1 MKTKYV
7 VKKPFKGMLL
17 LFGAILFS
25 SVVMAQKPV
34 YERSFEINLEDD
46 EKRTTVLRDNI
57 RYDTRTGIPVA
68 LYQVNFSVPKGTPES
83 MAQYYLAKESK
94 KIGIPKNELQNL
106 RHHAT
111 RTTTSGSVVRFRQ
124 YLNGFPVNKAE
135 VTISISPANKVVY
148 IMSSYQAEVNLTNT
162 SSSVTKERAYQL
174 AFDYLNVKSNVIH
187 TSNNLMVY
195 KNSKMTRL
203 AHEVVISSTEPLGE
217 WHVLVDANTE
227 EIFKVVDQYF
237 YYCNHKDGD
246 KKCTAK
252 DNHKNCSHKNS
263 TTTNKSSF
271 VMASGTGN
279 VFDPDPLSSA
289 TVAYGTGGYTD
300 NADAN
305 SADLTSQTFTVP
317 LLDITFSGGNYSLVG
332 PYAEIVDS
340 EAPNNGLFEQASSD
354 FLYQRNDDRFEA
366 VSVYYHI
373 DTSMR
378 HMNLVLGCNVMPYQ
392 YATGVRVDPS
402 GVNGADNSHYSSG
415 SGELAFGEGCVDDA
429 EDSDVIYHELG
440 HGIHDWVTAGGLSQ
454 VDGLSEGSGDY
465 WAQSYNRSLG
475 NWTPADAAHN
485 YVFNWDGHNACW
497 GGRTTDYGAS
507 YPGGL
512 TGGIHADGQIWS
524 TCLMKIYDIIG
535 RNKTD
540 KIFLEGLGMTN
551 GSSSQNDA
559 ANAAYQSAI
568 NMGYSNA
575 EIATIHGQFTSC
587 GYTLPALPTP
597 PVADFSADETVLCTD
612 LGEDTVN
619 FTDTSTG
626 GTATSWAWVFT
637 GGTPGTS
644 TSPNPTVVYT
654 VPGSYQVQLTATN
667 SAGSDVMIK
676 TGYINVV
683 SGVDC
688 PSCITASASTGL
700 PATILNNDT
709 MTSTLLVSGSIG
721 MITDINI
728 NNLIGVHPR
737 LGQLSFKLTSPLG
750 TEVQLISNSCA
761 NDDDFN
767 VSLDDQ
773 AASATLP
780 CPYTDGLSYQP
791 VGTLADFNGESAN
804 GTWTL
809 TITDNAN
816 PSSGSLTGWDLEV
829 CTWENPLGIEENTIN
844 NFEIYPNPNKGVFT
858 IEMNTLF
865 ESEIDIIVYD
875 IRGRRVYNRHYESSS
890 NFKKEVKMNSVQ
902 SGLYFIEVNNGSRK
916 IVKKIIVE

>member
-1 MKTKYV
+1 MIKKYP
-7 VKKPFKGMLL
+7 KKRFLKMNLVLFGTL
-17 LFGAILFS
+17 LFSIG
-25 SVVMAQKPV
+25 VMAQKPV
-34 YERSFEINLEDD
+34 SERSFEISLEED
-46 EKRTTVLRDNI
+46 EKITTTLKDNT
-57 RYDTRTGIPVA
+57 RYDVRTGIPVA
-68 LYQVNFSVPKGTPES
+68 LYQINLTVPKGSPES
-83 MAQYYLAKESK
+83 MAQYYLAKESRK
-94 KIGIPKNELQNL
+94 LGIPKNELQNL

-111 RTTTSGSVVRFRQ
+111 RTTSSGSVVRYRQ
-124 YLNGFPVNKAE
+124 FLNGVPVNKAE
-135 VTISISPANKVVY
+135 VTITISPKNEVVY
-148 IMSSYQAEVNLTNT
+148 VMSSYQTNINITT
-162 SSSVTKERAYQL
+162 STPNVTKEKAYQL
-174 AFDYLNVKSNVIH
+174 AFDYLNVKSNVNY

-195 KNSKMTRL
+195 KNARMTRL
-203 AHEVVISSTEPLGE
+203 AYEVVISSTVPLGE
-217 WHVLVDANTE
+217 WHVFIDANSE
-227 EIFKVVDQYF
+227 EVFKVVDMSF
-237 YYCNHKDGD
+237 YYCGNNND
-246 KKCTAK
+246 
-252 DNHKNCSHKNS
+252 KNCKAKGDHSGCSDKTPS
-263 TTTNKSSF
+263 TRNKSNF

-289 TVAYGTGGYTD
+289 TVAYGSGGYTD

-305 SADLTSQTFTVP
+305 SADLTSQTFTVS
-317 LLDITFSGGNYSLVG
+317 LLDITFGSGNYSLVG
-332 PYAEIVDS
+332 PYAEVVDS
-340 EAPNNGLFEQASSD
+340 ESPFNGLFEQASSD

-378 HMNLVLGCNVMPYQ
+378 YINTILNISLMPYQ

-402 GVNGADNSHYSSG
+402 GLSGADNSHYSSG

-429 EDSDVIYHELG
+429 EDSDVVYHELG
-440 HGIHDWVTAGGLSQ
+440 HGLHDWVTSGGLSQ

-485 YVFNWDGHNACW
+485 YVFNWDGHNECW

-512 TGGIHADGQIWS
+512 VGQIHTDGQIWS
-524 TCLMKIYDIIG
+524 TCLMNIYDIIG
-535 RNKTD
+535 RAKTD

-551 GSSSQNDA
+551 GSSSQDDA
-559 ANAAYQSAI
+559 ANAAFQAAI

-575 EIATIHGQFTSC
+575 DINTIYTEFTSC
-587 GYTLPALPTP
+587 GYILPLPPTP
-597 PVADFSADETVLCTD
+597 PIADFNADKTILCTD

-626 GTATSWAWVFT
+626 DPATSWVWVFT
-637 GGTPGTS
+637 GGSPAAS
-644 TSPNPTVVYT
+644 TDQNPTVMYT
-654 VPGSYQVQLTATN
+654 VSGSYPVQLTATN
-667 SAGSDVMIK
+667 ANGSDVMIK
-676 TGYINVV
+676 TGFINVV

-688 PSCITASASTGL
+688 PSCTTEASTDV
-700 PATILNNDT
+700 PVVIPNQSFV
-709 MTSTLLVSGSIG
+709 TSTVTISSIG
-721 MITDINI
+721 DIIDVNVNNIT
-728 NNLIGVHPR
+728 GTHPR

-750 TEVQLISNSCA
+750 TEVQLISNSCG

-791 VGTLADFNGESAN
+791 VGSLFDFNGENAD

-816 PSSGSLTGWDLEV
+816 PSSGTLTGWDLEI
-829 CTWENPLGIEENTIN
+829 CTWQAPLGVEESTIN
-844 NFEIYPNPNKGVFT
+844 NFDIYPNPNNGVFT
-858 IEMNTLF
+858 IKMNTMF
-865 ESEIDIIVYD
+865 ESEVDIIVYD

-890 NFKKEVKMNSVQ
+890 NFKEEIKMNSVQ

>member
-1 MKTKYV
+1 MIKKYP
-7 VKKPFKGMLL
+7 KKKFLKMNLV
-17 LFGAILFS
+17 LFGALLFS
-25 SVVMAQKPV
+25 FVAIAQKPISD
-34 YERSFEINLEDD
+34 RSFEISLEDD
-46 EKRTTVLRDNI
+46 EKVITELKNNI
-57 RYDTRTGIPVA
+57 RYDVNTGVPVA
-68 LYQVNFSVPKGTPES
+68 LYKVDLAVPNGSPES
-83 MAQYYLAKESK
+83 MAQYYLAKDFRK
-94 KIGIPKNELQNL
+94 LGIPKNELQNL
-106 RHHAT
+106 HHHAT
-111 RTTTSGSVVRFRQ
+111 RTTASGSVVRYRQ
-124 YLNGFPVNKAE
+124 FFNGLPVNKAE
-135 VTISISPANKVVY
+135 VTITISPKNEVVY
-148 IMSSYQAEVNLTNT
+148 VMSSYQANINITT
-162 SSSVTKERAYQL
+162 STPNVSKEKAYQL
-174 AFDYLNVKSNVIH
+174 AFDYLNVKSNVNH

-195 KNSKMTRL
+195 KNTKMTRF
-203 AHEVVISSTEPLGE
+203 AHEVVISSTDPLGE
-217 WHVLVDANTE
+217 WHVFIDANTE
-227 EIFKVVDQYF
+227 EIFKVVDMSF
-237 YYCNHKDGD
+237 YYCGGHDDD
-246 KKCTAK
+246 KKCKAK
-252 DNHKNCSHKNS
+252 NNHSGCSHKV
-263 TTTNKSSF
+263 TTATNKSNF

-378 HMNLVLGCNVMPYQ
+378 YINTVLNISLMPYQ

-402 GVNGADNSHYSSG
+402 GLSGADNSHYSSG

-429 EDSDVIYHELG
+429 EDSDVVYHELG
-440 HGIHDWVTAGGLSQ
+440 HGIHDWVTSGGLSQ

-485 YVFNWDGHNACW
+485 YVFNWDGHNECW
-497 GGRTTDYGAS
+497 NGRVTDYGAA

-512 TGGIHADGQIWS
+512 VGQIHTDGQIWS
-524 TCLMKIYDIIG
+524 SCLMNIYDIIG
-535 RNKTD
+535 RAKTD

-551 GSSSQNDA
+551 GSSSQDDA

-568 NMGYSNA
+568 NMGYSAADIN
-575 EIATIHGQFTSC
+575 TIYTEFTSC
-587 GYTLPALPTP
+587 GYILPLPPTP

-637 GGTPGTS
+637 GGTPATS
-644 TSPNPTVVYT
+644 TDQNPTVVYT
-654 VPGSYQVQLTATN
+654 IPGSHQVQLTATN
-667 SAGSDVMIK
+667 SVGSDVMIK
-676 TGYINVV
+676 TSYINVV

-688 PSCITASASTGL
+688 PSCTTESASTGL
-700 PATILNNDT
+700 PATILNNDS
-709 MTSTLLVSGSIG
+709 MTSTLSVSGSVG

-728 NNLIGVHPR
+728 KNLIGVHPR

-750 TEVQLISNSCA
+750 TEVQLISNSCGT
-761 NDDDFN
+761 DDDFN
-767 VSLDDQ
+767 VNLDDQ

-791 VGTLADFNGESAN
+791 VGSLSDFNGENAD

-816 PSSGSLTGWDLEV
+816 PSSGTLTGWDLEV
-829 CTWENPLGIEENTIN
+829 CTWQAPLGIEGNTIN
-844 NFEIYPNPNKGVFT
+844 NFEIYPNPNKGVFNV
-858 IEMNTLF
+858 EMNTMF
-865 ESEIDIIVYD
+865 ESEVDIIVYD
-875 IRGRRVYNRHYESSS
+875 IRGRRVYNRHYESSY
-890 NFKKEVKMNSVQ
+890 NFKEEIKMNSVQ